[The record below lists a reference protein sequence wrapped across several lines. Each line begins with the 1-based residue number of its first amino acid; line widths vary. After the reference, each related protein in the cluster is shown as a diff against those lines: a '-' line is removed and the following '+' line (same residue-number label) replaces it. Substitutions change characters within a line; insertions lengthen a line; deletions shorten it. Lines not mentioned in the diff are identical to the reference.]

1 MLLAICC
8 CSGSLLLRN
17 KEAPH
22 HTFGGSLLDW
32 TVIATEALFSA
43 VIPRHLWFLSYLLR
57 QKGGN
62 AWNTQVQYIHCADS
76 PLYNGLAD
84 HLKRSQM
91 IMHIVPNVSQ
101 LMYIS
106 FSTETVWK
114 QHIFDHARW
123 GGTMCTH
130 SLGWHTIHCRLSES
144 QQWSKGKWCTHSSST
159 TC

>member
-8 CSGSLLLRN
+8 CSGSLLLQN

-57 QKGGN
+57 QKVSN
-62 AWNTQVQYIHCADS
+62 AWNTLTSSTYIVQIH
-76 PLYNGLAD
+76 LFYNGLAD

-114 QHIFDHARW
+114 QHIFDNARW

-130 SLGWHTIHCRLSES
+130 SLGWHTIHGPLSES
-144 QQWSKGKWCTHSSST
+144 QQWSMGKWCTHS
-159 TC
+159 